1 MWKKLLIGLLII
13 ILLLGFTVLLLAQKE
28 KPAEIIYGMSFNTP
42 YARELGLE
50 WNETYDAILDDLG
63 VRHLRLAAHWPMVEP
78 IPNVYNFE
86 ELDYQI
92 KRAEEVGAEVIFAV
106 GRRLPRWP
114 ECHTP
119 DWANSLTLA
128 ERNAAQIRSM
138 EVIVNRYKDSPAIT
152 TWQVENEPFLAVF
165 AFEHCGQLDVPFL
178 DRKIA
183 KLRELDS
190 TRPILVT
197 DSGNLGLWYQA
208 YTRGDQFGTS
218 VYVHFWNPELGQFRT
233 WLPPWF
239 YRAKDNLMGVLF
251 GEKETILVE
260 LSAEPWLLEPIV
272 DVPLDVQFT
281 RMNLQKFEDIL
292 TYAEGTR
299 YERQYLWGAEWW
311 YWLYLQDRPEMW
323 ERGKKLFPAAAT
335 TSLVASEQLVQ

>member
-1 MWKKLLIGLLII
+1 MWKKLFIAALII
-13 ILLLGFTVLLLAQKE
+13 SLLLGFIVLLLAQKE
-28 KPAEIIYGMSFNTP
+28 KPEEIIYGMSFNTP

-50 WNETYDAILDDLG
+50 WNEAYDAILDDLG

-78 IPNVYNFE
+78 IPNIYNFE

-92 KRAEEVGAEVIFAV
+92 FRAEEVGAEVVFAV

-119 DWANSLTLA
+119 EWAKEIELEQRNS
-128 ERNAAQIRSM
+128 AQLRYM
-138 EVIVNRYKDSPAIT
+138 EAVVNRYKDSPAIVN
-152 TWQVENEPFLAVF
+152 WQIENEPFLAVF
-165 AFEHCGQLDVPFL
+165 AFDHCGDLDKDFL
-178 DRKIA
+178 DREIELVR
-183 KLRELDS
+183 KLDP
-190 TRPILVT
+190 TRPISVT
-197 DSGNLGLWYQA
+197 DSGNLGLWYGA
-208 YTRGDQFGTS
+208 YTRGDIFGTS

-233 WLPPWF
+233 WLPSWF

-251 GEKETILVE
+251 GDQETVLIE

-292 TYAEGTR
+292 KYAEGTH
-299 YERQYLWGAEWW
+299 YEKQYLWGAEWW
-311 YWLYLQDRPEMW
+311 YWLVLQDRPEMW
-323 ERGKKLFPAAAT
+323 ERGKKLFPA
-335 TSLVASEQLVQ
+335 SETENVELIAETVE